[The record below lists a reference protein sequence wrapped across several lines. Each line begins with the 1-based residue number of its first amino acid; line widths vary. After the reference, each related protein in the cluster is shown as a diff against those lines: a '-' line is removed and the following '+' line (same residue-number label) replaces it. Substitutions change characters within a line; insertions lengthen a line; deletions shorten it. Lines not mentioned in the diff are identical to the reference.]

1 MQPLIFDHPIMY
13 VLTLGKV
20 LDLLRPLNIIFLQ
33 EVFALFIE
41 KVSEFL

>member
-1 MQPLIFDHPIMY
+1 MQPLIFDHPIMN
-13 VLTLGKV
+13 VLALGKV
-20 LDLLRPLNIIFLQ
+20 LDLLGPLNIILFQ